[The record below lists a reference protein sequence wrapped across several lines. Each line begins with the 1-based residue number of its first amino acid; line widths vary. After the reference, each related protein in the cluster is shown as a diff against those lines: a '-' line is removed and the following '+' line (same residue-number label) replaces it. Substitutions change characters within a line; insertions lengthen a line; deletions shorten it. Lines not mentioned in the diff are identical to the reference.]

1 MPFTLFSLSL
11 APIHSGDREDDSKY
25 TKESP
30 SFTGSQNYGY
40 GIFSALNA
48 THATWSWH
56 TVKADGPGA
65 KDFADSLTWV
75 KNM

>member
-1 MPFTLFSLSL
+1 LPFTIFSFLTRR
-11 APIHSGDREDDSKY
+11 GDREDDSKY

-30 SFTGSQNYGY
+30 SFTGSQNYGW

-48 THATWSWH
+48 THATWNGH

-65 KDFADSLTWV
+65 QDFSDSLTWI